1 MAISSAGIGS
11 GLDVES
17 IITGLI
23 NFERVPLGRIEA
35 KKSDYNAQLS
45 AYGQLSS
52 AISTFQTSIGKL
64 DSVADF
70 KLFNAISASETSY
83 TATAN
88 SSAATGT
95 YDVQVDRLA
104 EAHKIKSKVFADTDT
119 TTVGGGDL
127 TLTIGASSFTITGAG
142 SLTLDGLRS
151 AINDAADNVG
161 VTASVVSENSTSNYL
176 VLTSNNTGTASAISL
191 TGTAADVAN
200 LNPTDIN
207 TVANLDA
214 QIVVDNTFTITRSS
228 NTISDAITGVTLNL
242 KSTTASAVNLKV
254 ERNTD
259 SVTEVVQE
267 FVDSYNALRDTID
280 TLRTGTLSGD
290 NGLLNIEN
298 TFRNVFNS
306 PPTGLTTSFKYLV
319 EVGVAFDKNGQ
330 LTLDSTDLESAINTD
345 FDGLAELFSDSS
357 EGYAVRLKSAADTLL
372 NPDGLID
379 SREDGLNSSISLA
392 DLRIERE
399 ESRLLQVEK
408 RLRAQFTALDQLV
421 GTLSGTGNF
430 LQSQLDQI
438 SNFTKK

>member
-11 GLDVES
+11 GLDVEG
-17 IITGLI
+17 IISGLL
-23 NFERVPLGRIEA
+23 NFERVPLNRIEA

-45 AYGQLSS
+45 AYGQLTS

-70 KLFNAISASETSY
+70 KLFNAISASETAY
-83 TATAN
+83 TATAS

-95 YDVQVDRLA
+95 YDVQIDRLA

-127 TLTIGASSFTITGAG
+127 TLTIGSSSFTITNAG

-161 VTASVVSENSTSNYL
+161 VTASIVSEDSSNNYL
-176 VLTSNNTGTASAISL
+176 VLTSDNTGTAKAITLS
-191 TGTAADVAN
+191 GTAADVAN

-214 QIVVDNTFTITRSS
+214 QIVIDNTFTLTRSS
-228 NTISDAITGVTLNL
+228 NTITDAITGVTLTL
-242 KSTTASAVNLKV
+242 KSTTTSAVNLKV
-254 ERNTD
+254 ERNID

-267 FVDSYNALRDTID
+267 FVDSYNALRDSID
-280 TLRTGTLSGD
+280 SLRSDTLSGD
-290 NGLLNIEN
+290 NALLNIEN
-298 TFRNVFNS
+298 SFRNVFNT
-306 PPTGLTTSFKYLV
+306 PPTGLTTSYKYLV
-319 EVGVAFDKNGQ
+319 EVGVAFDKNGK
-330 LTLDSTDLESAINTD
+330 LTLDSTDLASALNTD

-357 EGYAVRLKSAADTLL
+357 QGYAVRLKSAADTLL
-372 NPDGLID
+372 NPGGLID

-392 DLRIERE
+392 DVRIERE
-399 ESRLLQVEK
+399 ENRLLQVEK